1 MSQQVGILD
10 LTFTAGEDL
19 RSYQY
24 YAVYLSADN
33 TVSVCTTGHVDPVG
47 ILQND
52 PNTGEEA
59 VVRPVSCGGTTKVK
73 VGGAVTYGVRCIVAT
88 DGMIE
93 AVGALHQ
100 TEQIICGIMLAD
112 AGADGDIA
120 EMLLSHES
128 FVKGTDT

>member
-1 MSQQVGILD
+1 M
-10 LTFTAGEDL
+10 TFTADEDL
-19 RSYQY
+19 RNYQY

-33 TVSVCTTGHVDPVG
+33 KVSVCTTGHVDAIG

-52 PNTGEEA
+52 PNDEEEA
-59 VVRPVSCGGTTKVK
+59 VVRVLGTSKTK
-73 VGGAVTYGVRCIVAT
+73 VGGSVTYNVRCIVAT

-100 TEQIICGIMLAD
+100 TEQRVIGIMLAD

-120 EMLLSHES
+120 EMFVCQMS

>member
-19 RSYQY
+19 RNYQY

-33 TVSVCTTGHVDPVG
+33 TVSVCTSGHVDAIG

-59 VVRPVSCGGTTKVK
+59 VVRALGTTKVK
-73 VGGAVTYGVRCIVAT
+73 VGGTVTYNVRCIVAT

-100 TEQIICGIMLAD
+100 TEQRVIGIMLAD

-120 EMLLSHES
+120 EMFLMHMS

>member
-33 TVSVCTTGHVDPVG
+33 TVSLCTTGHVDAIGV
-47 ILQND
+47 LQND
-52 PNTGEEA
+52 PNTGEGA
-59 VVRPVSCGGTTKVK
+59 VVRVLGTTKVK
-73 VGGAVTYGVRCIVAT
+73 VGGAITYGVRCIVAT
-88 DGMIE
+88 DGMVE
-93 AVGALHQ
+93 AIGALSA
-100 TEQIICGIMLAD
+100 TEQRAIGIMITD

-120 EMLLSHES
+120 EMFLMHFS
-128 FVKGTDT
+128 FVKGTT

>member
-19 RSYQY
+19 RNYQY

-33 TVSVCTTGHVDPVG
+33 TVSVCTTAHVDPIG

-59 VVRPVSCGGTTKVK
+59 VVRVLGSTKVK

-120 EMLLSHES
+120 EMLLTHES